1 MKWSARGSRLGRL
14 FPLLPLPALLASC
27 APDRN
32 ASVTLTLA
40 IDSGPASLDPRL
52 GSDEGSKRVNE
63 LLFGGLFRV
72 DDTGRPVGDLAESY
86 RWLDPRALLVTLQ
99 HGVRFHDGSPLSA
112 RDVVYTYR
120 SILGDEVPSFRKG
133 DLEALQSVQEEND
146 HAVLFR
152 LRRSFAPILTDL
164 NIPILKAGAGA
175 DAAWRPIGTGPFRL
189 VRYRKDEDLLL
200 TRFDDYF
207 RGPAGVAALHLKI
220 VPSETARLM
229 ELLTGGVDLILND
242 LSPDQFARVRR
253 TRGYSVESRPG
264 RNCVYMTFNLR
275 DPILGDRRVREA
287 IARALDRESIV
298 AHLLHGEA
306 VLATG
311 LLPPG
316 HWAYEGMAPR
326 YPYNPEAAA
335 SILERAGYHDPDG
348 PGPAVRF
355 RLGYK
360 TSSSELS
367 LQQAS
372 VFQEQL
378 ARAGIGLDIADY
390 EWPTF
395 YDDLKAGRFQIAVS
409 NWTEI
414 SDPDI
419 FRLRFHSRSRPPDGF
434 NRGGYANP
442 AVDRLLE
449 AGAASSDETERSRIY
464 GEIQR
469 ILARDLPYVNLW
481 HRNVAVARSLR
492 VHGFRLTT
500 GADFLPLR
508 EVVLG
513 NPGGSGQPAPEDGFD
528 GGDRHGTGTDHAGRI
543 GRQIEHGRGRAAGR
557 GTAVEDQGQVLSERF
572 DHLRRRHRGR
582 SAGAVRA
589 RRDDRGPH
597 GPRQARRH
605 RMRGETKS
613 HRAGASQEAGRQ
625 SVGSR
630 QNEGQGSRP
639 EMLRELPCSVR
650 KLPHAER
657 DPLII
662 GCDQRQRHPL
672 RTALGDENLL
682 DGLGVAGVRSESV
695 ERLGRIGHEMA
706 GGELLGR
713 LVQEVHVGMNRVDP
727 LHLPHRRPPCG
738 KSLFWT
744 ISDPPPQETG

>member
-1 MKWSARGSRLGRL
+1 MRWTARCCRLGRL
-14 FPLLPLPALLASC
+14 VPLLPLPALLASC
-27 APDRN
+27 APGPN

-63 LLFGGLFRV
+63 LLYSGLFRV
-72 DDTGRPVGDLAESY
+72 DDSGRPAGDLAESW
-86 RWLDPRALLVTLQ
+86 RWLDPRALVVTLRY
-99 HGVRFHDGSPLSA
+99 GVRFHDGALLSA

-133 DLEALQSVQEEND
+133 DLEALESVQEVD
-146 HAVLFR
+146 GHGILFR

-164 NIPILKAGAGA
+164 NIPILEAGAGA
-175 DAAWRPIGTGPFRL
+175 EAARRPIGTGPFRL

-200 TRFDDYF
+200 ARFEDYF
-207 RGPAGVAALHLKI
+207 RGPAGVAAIHLKI
-220 VPSETARLM
+220 IPSETARLM

-253 TRGYSVESRPG
+253 TRGFAVESRPG

-316 HWAYEGMAPR
+316 HWAYEGMALR
-326 YPYNPEAAA
+326 YPYDPEAAA

-378 ARAGIGLDIADY
+378 ARAGIGLDISAY

-442 AVDRLLE
+442 AVDRLIE
-449 AGAASSDETERSRIY
+449 MGAAGSDETERSRIY

-492 VHGFRLTT
+492 VHGFQLTT

-513 NPGGSGQPAPEDGFD
+513 KSGQSAPEDGFD
-528 GGDRHGTGTDHAGRI
+528 GGDRHGAGTNHARWI
-543 GRQIEHGRGRAAGR
+543 GRQIEHGRSRAAGR
-557 GTAVEDQGQVLSERF
+557 RTAVEDQGQVLSERF

-589 RRDDRGPH
+589 RRDDRGSG
-597 GPRQARRH
+597 GPRQARRD
-605 RMRGETKS
+605 RMRGQTKS
-613 HRAGASQEAGRQ
+613 HRPGTPQEAGGQ

-639 EMLRELPCSVR
+639 EMLRELPGSLR
-650 KLPHAER
+650 EFPHAER
-657 DPLII
+657 DSFIV
-662 GCDQRQRHPL
+662 GRDQGQRHPL
-672 RTALGDENLL
+672 RAALGDENLL
-682 DGLGVAGVRSESV
+682 DGLGVAGVGSESV
-695 ERLGRIGHEMA
+695 ERLGRIGHETA
-706 GGELLGR
+706 GGELPGR
-713 LVQEVHVGMNRVDP
+713 LVQEVPVGMNRVDP
-727 LHLPHRRPPCG
+727 PHLPHRRSPCG
-738 KSLFWT
+738 TSFRT
-744 ISDPPPQETG
+744 ISDPPPRGAA